1 MQATPSSAKP
11 TATELAGAIA
21 AVLFAAACL
30 TTTGAVLIHGSDYY
44 MMARDLRT
52 EHALHAMLRPGGPL
66 GLTLGIAGTVLMTVM
81 LTYTLRKWLLK
92 VQWLGPPSWWL
103 RFHMMCGVLGPIMI
117 VVHGGLVIPRG
128 FVAIAFWCMV
138 MSAASGVFGRYVYGH
153 IPKTAAGRRMD
164 LTKAREAMVDLRAD
178 LVALTEGAKEDAIN
192 EAITLAREL
201 ESGPRGVAGLLVLD
215 LAVRRRTRGIRA
227 ALAGSG
233 LPKDVQRSAS
243 ATLASQLSMTR
254 DVEVWELSRRLFRY
268 WHLFHMPLAQAMYLL
283 VALHVFYAIVFGG
296 ALTTLATWGAA
307 P

>member
-1 MQATPSSAKP
+1 MPGPRTNQSP
-11 TATELAGAIA
+11 TATQIVGAIA
-21 AVLFAAACL
+21 AIAFTTVCL
-30 TTTGAVLIHGSDYY
+30 TLTVGVLAYGGDYY
-44 MMARDLRT
+44 VLAREARP

-66 GLTLGIAGTVLMTVM
+66 GLCLGIGGTVLMTVM

-92 VQWLGPPSWWL
+92 VRWLGPPSWWL
-103 RFHMMCGVLGPIMI
+103 RFHMLCGVLGPLMI
-117 VVHGGLVIPRG
+117 VVHAGLVWPRG

-138 MSAASGVFGRYVYGH
+138 VSALSGLFGRYVYGH

-164 LTKAREAMVDLRAD
+164 LGKAREAMVDLRAD
-178 LVALTEGAKEDAIN
+178 LVALTQGANEEAIN
-192 EAITLAREL
+192 EAITLARDL
-201 ESGPRGVAGLLVLD
+201 EWKKSGVTSLFALD
-215 LAVRRRTRGIRA
+215 WVVRQRARGIRT

-233 LPKDVQRSAS
+233 LPRDVQRDAS
-243 ATLASQLSMTR
+243 TTLTAQLTMTR

-296 ALTTLATWGAA
+296 SIATLLSWGAT